1 MTRRSGLVRHLA
13 AIASLA
19 VAAAGSGCS
28 GDADFSDVMP
38 APVTLSAEEY
48 KSDLMAIDRLAFQD
62 APMTAAR
69 RTALAGRLEELAKRI
84 VVGSDSKFLK
94 LESLEIRHL
103 ASIAR
108 DLPDEKPPRGLL
120 DNWMRLRA
128 NLFDDQWWMARSA
141 KDLSAEPL
149 QVAPGRPGSR

>member
-1 MTRRSGLVRHLA
+1 MKRRSAAGRLA
-13 AIASLA
+13 ALASLA
-19 VAAAGSGCS
+19 IAAAGVGCS
-28 GDADFSDVMP
+28 GDADFSDAMP

-48 KSDLMAIDRLAFQD
+48 KSDLLAIDRLVFQD
-62 APMTAAR
+62 APLTAPR

-94 LESLEIRHL
+94 IESLEIRHL

-108 DLPDEKPPRGLL
+108 NLPDEKPPRGLL
-120 DNWMRLRA
+120 DNWIRLRA

-141 KDLSAEPL
+141 KDLPAEPL
-149 QVAPGRPGSR
+149 QVAPGRPAAR